1 MNDISEL
8 RKDFEAHMV
17 SDTNN
22 FQEIHKKLDLINSK
36 LDPILDVYRSVL
48 LSKGFIM
55 GLAGVIVA
63 LGAMGA
69 GISWLINSVVQK

>member
-1 MNDISEL
+1 MNEFAEL
-8 RKDFEAHMV
+8 RKDFEQHMI
-17 SDTNN
+17 SDSNN

-69 GISWLINSVVQK
+69 GLSWLINSVVQK

>member
-8 RKDFEAHMV
+8 RKDFESHMI